1 MNAGPRHRSG
11 KATASGH
18 GHPNQRHPDGY
29 DRPDR
34 ALLSQA
40 YFLVPELPAQGP
52 FVLDG
57 AEGRHA
63 ATVRRLRIGESLMLA
78 DGNGG
83 QAAAVV
89 TAVGRGE
96 LTLDVAPAEFRAPP
110 AVQLTLVQAVP
121 KGDRGE
127 LAVELA
133 TEAGIDSVVPW
144 SAERCVARWK
154 TAEQAAKAV
163 GRWRGTARES
173 AKQARRPYVPAVSD
187 VATTFDVIAL
197 VEQSA
202 AGLILHDAASVPIRS
217 AALPESG
224 SVVLIVGPEGG
235 LTEEELTVF
244 QAAGAVSVRLGP
256 QVLRTSTAG
265 AVALGALGV
274 LTGRWT

>member
-1 MNAGPRHRSG
+1 MNAGPKHRSARSPHAG
-11 KATASGH
+11 QGH
-18 GHPNQRHPDGY
+18 LSRRNPDGY
-29 DRPDR
+29 SPDR
-34 ALLSQA
+34 SSLGQP
-40 YFLVPELPAQGP
+40 YFLVPELPAPGP

-63 ATVRRLRIGESLMLA
+63 ATVRRLRVGESLMLA
-78 DGNGG
+78 DGSGG

-96 LTLDVAPAEFRAPP
+96 LHVDVAHAEFLPPP
-110 AVQLTLVQAVP
+110 AVQLTLVQALP

-133 TEAGIDSVVPW
+133 TEAGIDRVVPW

-163 GRWRGTARES
+163 DRWRNTAREA
-173 AKQARRPYVPAVSD
+173 AKQARRPDVPMVAD
-187 VATTFDVIAL
+187 LATTADVVAL
-197 VEQSA
+197 IEHAA
-202 AGLILHDAASVPIRS
+202 AGLILHDAASVPFRS
-217 AALPESG
+217 AALPDAG
-224 SVVLIVGPEGG
+224 SVVMIVGPEGG

-244 QAAGAVSVRLGP
+244 QAAGALSVRLGP